1 MIQNPFGIDN
11 FVNLVKLSKQFFQ
24 NLRVKKSGYKMR
36 FDFSVP
42 EHLLKDCLL
51 NTPLVG
57 DFLQMTK
64 LDKKIKVLNSN
75 DSDTEHLRGLV
86 NIANTC
92 YMNSTIQ
99 CFAHISELYEYF
111 QKDKT
116 HNLMNEPSNK
126 DKFFVLFGELIISL
140 WNLNDNKPL
149 YPYIF
154 KEKLGNMNPL
164 FQGPIPNDA
173 KDLLTFIL
181 LQLHEELN
189 NPNNVNNNQMN
200 NILNYN
206 MQANKQ
212 TMFNSFVNNFKN
224 NYRSIIS
231 DLFYGLNYTETKC
244 LFCNSS
250 LFNYQT
256 FNFLIFPLAQVL
268 NNKIQSGNSV
278 NNNEVTLYDCFQY
291 NQIYSPLNDYYC
303 VMCKNTSQGMYATYL
318 SVLPNIIIIIL
329 NRGEGLQ
336 YNVKI
341 KFDENLNLKNYV
353 EYFKEDSFYELI
365 GVVTH
370 YGQSGASGHFM
381 ARCKS
386 PINGL
391 GYLYNDALI
400 KKLEYFTY
408 ENFSES
414 NPYILFYK
422 KTKFV

>member
-1 MIQNPFGIDN
+1 M
-11 FVNLVKLSKQFFQ
+11 SK
-24 NLRVKKSGYKMR
+24 
-36 FDFSVP
+36 DF
-42 EHLLKDCLL
+42 
-51 NTPLVG
+51 
-57 DFLQMTK
+57 
-64 LDKKIKVLNSN
+64 KKIKGEEN
-75 DSDTEHLRGLV
+75 DEIYNNDKDIEHLRGLV

-99 CFAHISELYEYF
+99 CFAHIKELYEYF

-116 HNLMNEPSNK
+116 LNLMNEPSNK
-126 DKFFVLFGELIISL
+126 DKFFILFGELIISL
-140 WNLNDNKPL
+140 WNIKDNKPL

-181 LQLHEELN
+181 MQLHEELN
-189 NPNNVNNNQMN
+189 NPININNNFNQIN
-200 NILNYN
+200 NIINYN
-206 MQANKQ
+206 MQTNKQ
-212 TMFNSFVNNFKN
+212 AMFNSFANNFQQ
-224 NYRSIIS
+224 NYRSIIT

-250 LFNYQT
+250 LYNYQT

-268 NNKIQSGNSV
+268 NNKIQTGNII
-278 NNNEVTLYDCFQY
+278 NNNTVTLYDCFQY

-303 VMCKNTSQGMYATYL
+303 VMCKNNCQGMYATYL

-329 NRGEGLQ
+329 NRGKGLQ
-336 YNVKI
+336 YDVKI
-341 KFDENLNLKNYV
+341 DFDENLDLKNYV

-370 YGQSGASGHFM
+370 YGQSGANGHFM

-386 PINGL
+386 PINGFW
-391 GYLYNDALI
+391 YLYNDALI
-400 KKLEYFTY
+400 KKLEYFTK
-408 ENFSES
+408 ENFLES

-422 KTKFV
+422 KTKFG

>member
-1 MIQNPFGIDN
+1 MIKNPFNIDN
-11 FVNLVKLSKQFFQ
+11 FVNLVKLSKQLFQ
-24 NLRVKKSGYKMR
+24 NLRVQKSGYKMK

-42 EHLLKDCLL
+42 EHLLKDCFL

-140 WNLNDNKPL
+140 WNLNDN
-149 YPYIF
+149 I
-154 KEKLGNMNPL
+154 
-164 FQGPIPNDA
+164 
-173 KDLLTFIL
+173 LTFIL

-212 TMFNSFVNNFKN
+212 AMFNSFVNNFKN

-268 NNKIQSGNSV
+268 NNKIQSGNIV
-278 NNNEVTLYDCFQY
+278 NNNTVTLYDCFQY

-391 GYLYNDALI
+391 WYLYNDALI
-400 KKLEYFTY
+400 KKLEYFTD